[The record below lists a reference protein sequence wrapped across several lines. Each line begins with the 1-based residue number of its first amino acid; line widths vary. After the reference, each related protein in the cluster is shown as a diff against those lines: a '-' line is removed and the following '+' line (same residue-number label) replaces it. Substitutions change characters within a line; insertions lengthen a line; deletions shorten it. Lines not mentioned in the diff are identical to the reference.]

1 MRKLYASHF
10 TRDRL
15 VVGVAGG
22 YPDGF
27 AEAFAK
33 RFAALP
39 AKSPPLPK
47 LPPAARAEAE
57 PA

>member
-1 MRKLYASHF
+1 VRKLYASHF
-10 TRDRL
+10 ARDRL

-33 RFAALP
+33 RFARA
-39 AKSPPLPK
+39 ARQGAAAAK
-47 LPPAARAEAE
+47 LPPRRCASATS
-57 PA
+57 